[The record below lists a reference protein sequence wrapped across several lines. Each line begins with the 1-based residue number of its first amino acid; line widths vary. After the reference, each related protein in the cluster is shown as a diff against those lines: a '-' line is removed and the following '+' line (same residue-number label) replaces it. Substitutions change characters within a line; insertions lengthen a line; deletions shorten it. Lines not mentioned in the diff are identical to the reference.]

1 MVEALLLEWEGVL
14 VDTRVARCDALVRA
28 LAAEGVTLGA
38 AVVEGCGRGRS
49 VRAAATAALLHSG
62 LTDPTL
68 AELVAMRAER
78 SFLAEL
84 SRGIVL
90 TPGAATF
97 VEQAQ
102 RHLRVGLA
110 TRAGRAETD
119 ILLRLSGLEA
129 AISTVATADD
139 VAGHAPSSEL
149 YRRALAQ
156 LGRVRAVAPAGAV
169 AVADAPPSFR
179 AARDAGLRSLAV
191 GAPAHDAMEADA
203 GVGSLDGLT
212 VAIVQ
217 RLLGPVRAEPLA

>member
-14 VDTRVARCDALVRA
+14 IDTRVGRCDALVRA
-28 LAAEGVTLGA
+28 FAAEGVALSA
-38 AVVEGCGRGRS
+38 SVCEACGHGRS
-49 VRAAATAALLHSG
+49 VRDAAAAALLHAG
-62 LTDPTL
+62 LTDHTL

-90 TPGAATF
+90 TPGAAAF

-102 RHLRVGLA
+102 RHVRIGLA

-129 AISTVATADD
+129 AIATVATADD
-139 VAGHAPSSEL
+139 VSGEAPSPAL
-149 YRRALAQ
+149 YRRAVAQ
-156 LGRVRAVAPAGAV
+156 LGRVRAVGPPGAV
-169 AVADAPPSFR
+169 VLGDAPPSFR
-179 AARDAGLRSLAV
+179 AAREAGLRTLAV

-212 VAIVQ
+212 VAMVQ
-217 RLLGPVRAEPLA
+217 RLVAPVGAEPRA